1 LRRNTICGAQSFSP
15 AAGALVAAG
24 RAVMDAVNLAEDVLQ
39 ALVTG
44 LLVGCIYAL
53 MCTGLGLIF
62 GIMRIINFAQGE
74 FLMIGMYL
82 SLYLSAALSI
92 QTVLGGELGPFAV
105 AILTGPIVFVFGIIV
120 HRLLLAPAGVRR
132 DNRRGRQG
140 HYAQLIL
147 TLGLTLIL
155 QNGAMLLF
163 GAEPRSVSTPASTHA
178 WEFGLPGIENLTI
191 FVNHARLY
199 SALLSIV
206 IATALFAFVSRTR
219 TGKALRAA
227 SDNQVAAGYVGIDVT
242 WVHGIAFGLGCAVT
256 AIAGGCIAT
265 YLPMQPYV
273 GIDFIVV
280 MYAGVVL
287 GGLGQLHGAFWGGL
301 VIGVVQQ
308 MSSLVL
314 PLQLQN
320 TAVFVVFL
328 GLLLLRPQ
336 GLFGRATERT

>member
-1 LRRNTICGAQSFSP
+1 MIST
-15 AAGALVAAG
+15 
-24 RAVMDAVNLAEDVLQ
+24 VNLAKDVMQ

-44 LLVGCIYAL
+44 VLIGCIYAL

-62 GIMRIINFAQGE
+62 GIMRVINFAQGE

-82 SLYLSAALSI
+82 TFYLSGALGIQAAI
-92 QTVLGGELGPFAV
+92 GGEFGPFAM
-105 AILTGPIVFVFGIIV
+105 AILAGPIVFVFGIVV
-120 HRLLLAPAGVRR
+120 HRLLLAPADARR
-132 DNRRGRQG
+132 DNRRVRQG

-163 GAEPRSVSTPASTHA
+163 GAGPRSIPTPASSHA
-178 WEFGLPGIENLTI
+178 FEIGPLVGNDLTI

-199 SALLSIV
+199 AAVISIV
-206 IATALFAFVSRTR
+206 IATVLYIFVSRTR

-242 WVHGIAFGLGCAVT
+242 QVHGIAFGLGCAVT
-256 AIAGGCIAT
+256 AVAGGCIAT
-265 YLPMQPYV
+265 YLPTQPYV
-273 GIDFIVV
+273 GADFIVV

-287 GGLGQLHGAFWGGL
+287 GGLGRLHGAFWGGL
-301 VIGVVQQ
+301 VIGVLQQ

-328 GLLLLRPQ
+328 GLLLLRPH

>member
-1 LRRNTICGAQSFSP
+1 MDGT
-15 AAGALVAAG
+15 ALIDV
-24 RAVMDAVNLAEDVLQ
+24 VNLAEDVLQ

-62 GIMRIINFAQGE
+62 GIMRVINFAQGE

-82 SLYLSAALSI
+82 SLYLSTALGI
-92 QTVLGGELGPFAV
+92 QAVLGGELGPFAV
-105 AILTGPIVFVFGIIV
+105 AILVGPIVFVFGVIV
-120 HRLLLAPAGVRR
+120 HRLLLAPAAARR
-132 DNRRGRQG
+132 DNRRGRQV

-163 GAEPRSVSTPASTHA
+163 GAEPRSIPTPASSHA
-178 WEFGLPGIENLTI
+178 WEIGPLVGEDLTI

-199 SALLSIV
+199 AAIISIV
-206 IATALFAFVSRTR
+206 IAVALFAFVGRTR

-227 SDNQVAAGYVGIDVT
+227 SDNRVAAGYVGIDVT
-242 WVHGIAFGLGCAVT
+242 RVHGIAFGLGCGVT

-273 GIDFIVV
+273 GVDFIVV

-287 GGLGQLHGAFWGGL
+287 GGLGRVHGAFWGGL

-308 MSSLVL
+308 MSSLIL
-314 PLQLQN
+314 PLQLEN

>member
-1 LRRNTICGAQSFSP
+1 
-15 AAGALVAAG
+15 
-24 RAVMDAVNLAEDVLQ
+24 
-39 ALVTG
+39 
-44 LLVGCIYAL
+44 

-62 GIMRIINFAQGE
+62 GIMRVINFAQGE

-82 SLYLSAALSI
+82 SFYLAATLGLHGL
-92 QTVLGGELGPFAV
+92 LGGELGPFAI
-105 AILTGPIVFVFGIIV
+105 AILAGPPVFVFGMIV
-120 HRLLLAPAGVRR
+120 HRLLLAPAKVRR

-140 HYAQLIL
+140 VHAQLIL

-163 GAEPRSVSTPASTHA
+163 GAEPRSVPASASTHA
-178 WEFGLPGIENLTI
+178 WEIGLPGVEDLSI

-199 SALLSIV
+199 AALLSV
-206 IATALFAFVSRTR
+206 LIAVALFAFINHTR
-219 TGKALRAA
+219 TGKALRAS
-227 SDNQVAAGYVGIDVT
+227 SDNAVAAGYVGIDVS
-242 WVHGIAFGLGCAVT
+242 WLHGIAFGLGVAVT

-287 GGLGQLHGAFWGGL
+287 GGLGQLQGAFWGGL

-314 PLQLQN
+314 PLQLEN

-336 GLFGRATERT
+336 GLFGRTTERT